1 MTIVSSRSSKVG
13 PTSRPVAIPNDFDVA
28 NDAKASGVVV
38 LPNRIRWSEPDLT
51 FDLDATVDRLRVYEI
66 VLVEGTESDV
76 RFFVKFDELVLAWE
90 KISLPAYVRKAW
102 QDWFKQRHIVVPT
115 C

>member
-1 MTIVSSRSSKVG
+1 MVSSRSSKVG
-13 PTSRPVAIPNDFDVA
+13 PTSRPVAIPDDFESAD
-28 NDAKASGVVV
+28 DAKASGIVV

-51 FDLDATVDRLRVYEI
+51 FDLSARVDRLRVYEI

-76 RFFVKFDELVLAWE
+76 RQYVKFDELVQVWND
-90 KISLPAYVRKAW
+90 IYLPAYVRKAW
-102 QDWFKQRHIVVPT
+102 QYWFAEHHISVPT